1 MMFERAAT
9 GRLGSFPAPAFACG
23 VGDQVYGL
31 PILAVQEVL
40 RLATESGLIGDEQE
54 TTSTPHFHEIADE
67 LRRRGVKVHDEIFRK
82 PNAAVA
88 IEGELLGQLS
98 QVRGLLLSGVND

>member
-1 MMFERAAT
+1 MTPTQTDDE
-9 GRLGSFPAPAFACG
+9 L
-23 VGDQVYGL
+23 VD
-31 PILAVQEVL
+31 PIPSPEIRQIEVKVEPEVREVFLLDNRKPNSLAILEGA
-40 RLATESGLIGDEQE
+40 R
-54 TTSTPHFHEIADE
+54 DE
-67 LRRRGVKVHDEIFRK
+67 LRRRGVKVHDEIYRK

>member
-1 MMFERAAT
+1 MTSRDSDLDLVDPIPRPEI
-9 GRLGSFPAPAFACG
+9 GGI
-23 VGDQVYGL
+23 QVKVTPDVREVVFL
-31 PILAVQEVL
+31 DNRKPNSLTILEGA
-40 RLATESGLIGDEQE
+40 R
-54 TTSTPHFHEIADE
+54 DE

>member
-1 MMFERAAT
+1 MNSSEIDRT
-9 GRLGSFPAPAFACG
+9 LVDPIPRP
-23 VGDQVYGL
+23 QVDRIAVKIKPQVPEVFL
-31 PILAVQEVL
+31 LDNRKPNSLAILEGA
-40 RLATESGLIGDEQE
+40 R
-54 TTSTPHFHEIADE
+54 DE

-88 IEGELLGQLS
+88 IEGALLGQLS